1 MVNELEAVV
10 EMVEAV
16 VETVLGTSSGKKTL
30 NETTPKY

>member
-16 VETVLGTSSGKKTL
+16 VETVLGTSSGKI
-30 NETTPKY
+30 NETTREY